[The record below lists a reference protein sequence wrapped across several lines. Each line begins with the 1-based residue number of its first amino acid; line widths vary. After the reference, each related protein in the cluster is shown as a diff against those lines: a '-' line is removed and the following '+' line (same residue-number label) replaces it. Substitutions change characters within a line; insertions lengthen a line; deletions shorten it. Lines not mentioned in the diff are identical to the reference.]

1 MPFHVK
7 LTDVSYLTTTKQQA
21 AEKGLAQPSP
31 DLLHTKENSSRV
43 VRCKTILTKTKR
55 DQDQKDPDANPTAL
69 EEATLGTGIEVANT
83 YELKQE

>member
-1 MPFHVK
+1 MNAFSRETYRCVLFNHNQTAGSWERIGSTIPW
-7 LTDVSYLTTTKQQA
+7 LAAYERKQQ
-21 AEKGLAQPSP
+21 
-31 DLLHTKENSSRV
+31 SSCAV
-43 VRCKTILTKTKR
+43 QNNI